1 MLCVFILLLWLI
13 PSNSFISL
21 KNSRKALK
29 QSKLTKP
36 SKLTTSIDDMDIH
49 KQLNH
54 IKSTI
59 DNELL
64 QESSEASD
72 DVSGSVDIDDV
83 YQELNEIFNLL
94 QYNNNDDNNDNIN
107 DYNDYDYHNSNSS

>member
-29 QSKLTKP
+29 QSKLT
-36 SKLTTSIDDMDIH
+36 TSIDDMDIH

-64 QESSEASD
+64 QDGGIKIQSESGETLYIFASLLATE
-72 DVSGSVDIDDV
+72 
-83 YQELNEIFNLL
+83 QELKAFGIRPLVMLTLFHPEPPLFL
-94 QYNNNDDNNDNIN
+94 
-107 DYNDYDYHNSNSS
+107 HNSVYGPA